1 MSAQCNRVA
10 VEDGHTESVSI
21 RLKNKA
27 KPDEIIA
34 AWNNYRAEPQELKL
48 PSAPAQPVVYLEA
61 NDRPQPRFDV
71 DIGAGMTTVVG
82 RLRPCGVLD
91 WKFTVLSHN
100 TIRGAA
106 GAASAE
112 CRTAESQGLPRM
124 KNRARAPAYNGSH
137 PPMIV
142 MKFGGTS
149 VEDAKAIDRVAS
161 IVEGRLAQ
169 KPVVVVSAMA
179 KVTDTL
185 LTMAKAAGSGER
197 KTALKLCRSL
207 QERHYNTASELLGT
221 ALFTDFHSELG
232 AEFESLD
239 ELLRGISAVG
249 EITPRTTDH
258 VAAFGEML
266 SSKIVAAAFAARG
279 LNGVHVDSREVLVTD
294 SSYMQAVPQ
303 FEDTNAKL
311 QEKVQPLLDEGKVPV
326 MGGFIGSNRAGITTT
341 IGRGGS
347 DFSAAIFGAGLSAE
361 RIEIW
366 TDVDGILTTDPR
378 ICPDARR
385 IKVISFDEA
394 AELAY
399 FGAKVL
405 HPATVLPAIQ
415 KNIPVYV
422 LNSRIPRAK
431 ARASR
436 PRAPQGKNIFK
447 AIAAKKRI
455 TIVDVAAPRM
465 LLAHGFLRAIFE
477 AFDRHQVAVD
487 VVSTSEVS
495 VSLTVD
501 SNQAIPALAAD
512 LAKLADVKY
521 EGRKAIVCLVGENLR
536 DTPGIAALV
545 FRELADKK
553 IRMISQGAS
562 EINLTFVIEEDEVP
576 EVIQRLHKTF
586 FSELDP
592 EVFA

>member
-1 MSAQCNRVA
+1 
-10 VEDGHTESVSI
+10 
-21 RLKNKA
+21 
-27 KPDEIIA
+27 
-34 AWNNYRAEPQELKL
+34 
-48 PSAPAQPVVYLEA
+48 
-61 NDRPQPRFDV
+61 
-71 DIGAGMTTVVG
+71 
-82 RLRPCGVLD
+82 
-91 WKFTVLSHN
+91 
-100 TIRGAA
+100 
-106 GAASAE
+106 
-112 CRTAESQGLPRM
+112 
-124 KNRARAPAYNGSH
+124 
-137 PPMIV
+137 MIV

-149 VEDAKAIDRVAS
+149 VEDARAISRVAA
-161 IVEGRLAQ
+161 IVGDRLEQ

-179 KVTDTL
+179 KVTDAL
-185 LTMAKAAGSGER
+185 LTMARAAGSGDR
-197 KTALKLCRSL
+197 KAALKLCRSL

-221 ALFTDFHSELG
+221 ALFTQFHGELG
-232 AEFESLD
+232 AEFEALD

-249 EITPRTTDH
+249 EVTPRTTDY

-266 SSKIVAAAFAARG
+266 SSKIVAAAFTG
-279 LNGVHVDSREVLVTD
+279 LDLPGVHVDSRDILVTD
-294 SSYMQAVPQ
+294 STYMEAVPQ
-303 FEDTNAKL
+303 FEETNERLLA
-311 QEKVQPLLDEGKVPV
+311 KVQPLLDQGKVPV
-326 MGGFIGSNRAGITTT
+326 MGGFIGANRAGVTTT

-347 DFSAAIFGAGLSAE
+347 DFSAAIFGAGLNAT
-361 RIEIW
+361 RIDIW

-422 LNSRIPRAK
+422 LNSRNPSCEGTRITTH
-431 ARASR
+431 
-436 PRAPQGKNIFK
+436 APQGRNLFK

-477 AFDRHQVAVD
+477 AFDRHKVSVD

-536 DTPGIAALV
+536 EKPGVAALV

-562 EINLTFVIEEDEVP
+562 EINLTFVIDEDEVP
-576 EVIQRLHKTF
+576 DVVSRLHKTF
-586 FSELDP
+586 FADPDP

>member
-1 MSAQCNRVA
+1 
-10 VEDGHTESVSI
+10 
-21 RLKNKA
+21 
-27 KPDEIIA
+27 
-34 AWNNYRAEPQELKL
+34 
-48 PSAPAQPVVYLEA
+48 
-61 NDRPQPRFDV
+61 
-71 DIGAGMTTVVG
+71 
-82 RLRPCGVLD
+82 
-91 WKFTVLSHN
+91 
-100 TIRGAA
+100 
-106 GAASAE
+106 
-112 CRTAESQGLPRM
+112 
-124 KNRARAPAYNGSH
+124 
-137 PPMIV
+137 MIV

-149 VEDAKAIDRVAS
+149 VEDAKAIDRVVS
-161 IVEGRLAQ
+161 IVHGRLAQ
-169 KPVVVVSAMA
+169 QPVVVVSAMA

-185 LTMAKAAGSGER
+185 LTMARAAGAGER

-221 ALFTDFHSELG
+221 ARFTDFHSELG
-232 AEFESLD
+232 SDFEALD

-258 VAAFGEML
+258 VAAFG
-266 SSKIVAAAFAARG
+266 ARD
-279 LNGVHVDSREVLVTD
+279 LKGVHIDSRDVLVTD
-294 SSYMQAVPQ
+294 STYMQAVPHY
-303 FEDTNAKL
+303 EETNARL
-311 QEKVQPLLDEGKVPV
+311 QERIQPLLPSGQVPV
-326 MGGFIGSNRAGITTT
+326 MGGFIGASRAGITTT

-347 DFSAAIFGAGLSAE
+347 DFSAAIFGAGLGAE

-422 LNSRIPRAK
+422 LNSRNPSCEGTKITT
-431 ARASR
+431 
-436 PRAPQGKNIFK
+436 RAPHSKNIFK

-477 AFDRHQVAVD
+477 AFDRHKVAVD

-536 DTPGIAALV
+536 DTPGIAAHV

-576 EVIQRLHKTF
+576 DVIQRLHKTF
-586 FSELDP
+586 FSDLDP